1 MENLNA
7 AFVQLANCPEG
18 KKKID
23 FWDKSIRGFVLEC
36 RASGNATYAFR
47 FTDDAGVQR
56 QHKIGR
62 REDISFAQAKKLAQ
76 RLRSEVTL
84 GENPAA
90 QKEQRKA
97 IPTYAAIAEQH
108 IVHAITY
115 QRSWWSVDGII
126 RKHILP
132 RWGRMRLD
140 EITQQEVAK
149 WLAEKAA
156 EGLRPATIEKIRAVF
171 GRSFE
176 LARQWDI
183 YAADKN
189 PVRGVLRPKF
199 DNKRQRYL
207 TAEEA
212 QRLRW
217 ACELSPNPQ
226 LKHIVGLLLLTGAR
240 VGELLKTKWQD
251 VDLDRRLWL
260 IPETKTGR
268 SRHVPLSQP
277 AVGVIAQL
285 PRLEGCPYLVPNLET
300 GRPFVT
306 LKKAWQTA
314 REQADLPGL
323 RIHDLRH
330 SAASFMINGGID
342 LYAVGRIL
350 GHADHKST
358 MRYSHLANKTLM
370 RAVEA
375 GAANLEGAWSSGH
388 A

>member
-1 MENLNA
+1 MEYLNA

-108 IVHAITY
+108 IVHAKTY

-277 AVGVIAQL
+277 AVDVIAQL
-285 PRLEGCPYLVPNLET
+285 PRLDECPYLVPNLET

>member
-1 MENLNA
+1 
-7 AFVQLANCPEG
+7 
-18 KKKID
+18 
-23 FWDKSIRGFVLEC
+23 
-36 RASGNATYAFR
+36 
-47 FTDDAGVQR
+47 
-56 QHKIGR
+56 
-62 REDISFAQAKKLAQ
+62 
-76 RLRSEVTL
+76 
-84 GENPAA
+84 
-90 QKEQRKA
+90 
-97 IPTYAAIAEQH
+97 
-108 IVHAITY
+108 
-115 QRSWWSVDGII
+115 
-126 RKHILP
+126 
-132 RWGRMRLD
+132 MRLD